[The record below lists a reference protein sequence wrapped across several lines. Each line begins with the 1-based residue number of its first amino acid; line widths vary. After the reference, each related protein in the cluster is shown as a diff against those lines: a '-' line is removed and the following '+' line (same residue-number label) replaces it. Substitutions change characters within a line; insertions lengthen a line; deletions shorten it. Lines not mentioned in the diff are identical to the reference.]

1 MTTSKP
7 KKISRGRPRGRTSGA
22 TLGQMTVVKN
32 LTLTRDQWGVLD
44 AEALARGI
52 SRTEL
57 VRQVFLDIFRAHGIA
72 E

>member
-1 MTTSKP
+1 M
-7 KKISRGRPRGRTSGA
+7 
-22 TLGQMTVVKN
+22 KN
-32 LTLTRDQWGVLD
+32 LTLTRDQWGALD

-57 VRQVFLDIFRAHGIA
+57 VRQVFLDIFRAHGVA

>member
-7 KKISRGRPRGRTSGA
+7 KKISRGRPRGRTSGT

-32 LTLTRDQWGVLD
+32 LTLTRDQWGALD
-44 AEALARGI
+44 AEAMERGI

-57 VRQVFLDIFRAHGIA
+57 VRQAFLEVFKARGVA